1 MTPEQKK
8 LNLLGLAMRARQ
20 LVSGDELVEK
30 AVKNGS
36 VKLVVCAKDASVA
49 TLERYSGFCQRNNI
63 PLNTE
68 FTRDEIS
75 HAVGKSRT
83 IVGLTNHG
91 MIKTFLGY

>member
-8 LNLLGLAMRARQ
+8 LNLLGLALRARQ

-36 VKLVVCAKDASVA
+36 VKLVICAKDASDA
-49 TLERYSGFCQRNNI
+49 TLERYTGLCDRQQI
-63 PLNTE
+63 QLNTE
-68 FTRDEIS
+68 FTREEIS
-75 HAVGKSRT
+75 HAIGKSRT
-83 IVGLTNHG
+83 ILGLTNQG